1 MASDPGLRLLPDQT
15 EEKELKLEKL
25 MASNAMDYL
34 VQVALQ
40 LVSMS
45 DDMQQLW
52 IKLRA
57 FIAKHPQLDSLD
69 EVKDG
74 KLAKIIFNYY
84 WDFGHPV
91 SGFFYYVE
99 RDYKRLVAIG
109 EDRDDVKRQM
119 AAGIKPSFQP
129 QYLDYEEYKQALE
142 RIWKQQ
148 PWLKQELEKAGYDL
162 SFKPSRY
169 LLTPGAF
176 NNIYKGAIGEAIGG
190 AVMKHLG
197 FDYHDMAD
205 LPNSEMERFDGYL
218 KADDGRIVYVDW
230 KNYNTDAP
238 SGDND
243 QTVKWIKRK
252 LGMVEMGK
260 SVIIINISK
269 WSKKRCR
276 QFK

>member
-1 MASDPGLRLLPDQT
+1 MCIRDRH
-15 EEKELKLEKL
+15 
-25 MASNAMDYL
+25 
-34 VQVALQ
+34 
-40 LVSMS
+40 
-45 DDMQQLW
+45 LW
-52 IKLRA
+52 IKLRT

-119 AAGIKPSFQP
+119 AAGIKQSFQP

-148 PWLKQELEKAGYDL
+148 PEKAGYDL

-169 LLTPGAF
+169 LLTPGVF

-190 AVMKHLG
+190 AVMKHLS

-205 LPNSEMERFDGYL
+205 LPNSEMAVSYTHLRAHE
-218 KADDGRIVYVDW
+218 
-230 KNYNTDAP
+230 T
-238 SGDND
+238 
-243 QTVKWIKRK
+243 
-252 LGMVEMGK
+252 
-260 SVIIINISK
+260 
-269 WSKKRCR
+269 
-276 QFK
+276 